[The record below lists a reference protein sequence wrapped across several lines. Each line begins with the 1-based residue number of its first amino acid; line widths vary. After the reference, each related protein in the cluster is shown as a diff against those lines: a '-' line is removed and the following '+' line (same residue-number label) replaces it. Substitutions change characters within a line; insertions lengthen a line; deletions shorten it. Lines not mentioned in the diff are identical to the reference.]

1 LTPAAPYRVLVVD
14 DSATMRALIRGTLS
28 REPRLA
34 VVGEASDPLEARAAL
49 ARLAPD
55 VLTLDIEMPRMD
67 GLAFLE
73 QLMRLRPMP
82 VVMLSSLTQ
91 AGSRAA
97 VEALA
102 AGAVDAVG
110 KPSGQDGAAAFR
122 GLAERVLAAA
132 RAKVRARPRPGRT
145 APPEAGTRETARVTA
160 GRRVSWNGRVVLI
173 GASTGGVD
181 AIETVLEGFPPDCPP
196 TLIVQHMPESFLRSF
211 AARLDARMAP
221 EVCLASDGLQLRPGL
236 VCLAPGGAAHL
247 RWEPGLAGAGRCR
260 LVAGPPRCGHRPS
273 VDVLFESARTA
284 APRAAAA
291 LLTGMG
297 RDGAEGLAV
306 LAGAGGQVFA
316 QDAESC
322 VVYGMPRAAV
332 ELGAVPGGTPLSA
345 IGAELLR
352 ACAEPLAA
360 GRAPAAARGARA

>member
-1 LTPAAPYRVLVVD
+1 LTSGGPYRVLVVD
-14 DSATMRALIRGTLS
+14 DSATMRTLIRATLS

-110 KPSGQDGAAAFR
+110 KPSGPDGAAAFR

-132 RAKVRARPRPGRT
+132 RAQVRPPPRPSRT
-145 APPEAGTRETARVTA
+145 ASPVAAPKETARVAA
-160 GRRVSWNGRVVLI
+160 GGPGGWNGRVVLI

-181 AIETVLEGFPPDCPP
+181 AIETVLEFFPPDCPP

-221 EVCLASDGLQLRPGL
+221 AVCLASDGLQLRPGL

-247 RWEPGLAGAGRCR
+247 HWEPGVTGTGRCR
-260 LVAGPPRCGHRPS
+260 LVAGSPRCGHRPS
-273 VDVLFESARTA
+273 VDVLFESARPA
-284 APRAAAA
+284 ATRAAAA

-297 RDGAEGLAV
+297 RDGAEGLAG
-306 LAGAGGQVFA
+306 LAGSGGQVFA

-332 ELGAVPGGTPLSA
+332 ELGAVAGGMPLSA
-345 IGAELLR
+345 IGPALLR
-352 ACAEPLAA
+352 ACAEPPAA
-360 GRAPAAARGARA
+360 GPAPAAARGARA